1 MRLSPFVDVMKNQH
15 KTLVPPTLDSSG
27 QGLAE
32 AKLRQAEVRVTQARL
47 EVLTVLLSKQRA
59 MSHNEMQDALPAM
72 DRVTLYRALDCLA
85 DAGLA
90 HKITG
95 DDRVFRFSTGSEVQQ
110 SANLKQALM
119 PPQHQH
125 GHFQCTRCAKVFCL
139 EQPNAANTLRD
150 QLQATLASTALKG
163 FQSHDIEVTIKGW
176 CDRCNHA

>member
-1 MRLSPFVDVMKNQH
+1 MKTPSTIAQPTIA
-15 KTLVPPTLDSSG
+15 TLAAADQSS
-27 QGLAE
+27 QELAE
-32 AKLRQAEVRVTQARL
+32 LKLRQAAVRVTHARID
-47 EVLTVLLSKQRA
+47 VLSVLLNKQRA
-59 MSHNEMQDALPAM
+59 LSHNEMQDALPTM

-95 DDRVFRFSTGSEVQQ
+95 DDRVFRFSTGNDISTNEARPHSLQ
-110 SANLKQALM
+110 
-119 PPQHQH
+119 PRQHQH

-139 EQPNAANTLRD
+139 EQPDATNTLRD

-176 CDRCNHA
+176 CDRCNQAA